1 MGGIVYRKSEG
12 DTEHLIIVS
21 TGITRHRVEGGELV
35 DVEHD
40 LCPIETA
47 ELLQREQDDWTLDG
61 ETFRTVV
68 TRWREQNAARNL
80 ATRGS

>member
-21 TGITRHRVEGGELV
+21 TGITRHRVKGGELLE
-35 DVEHD
+35 VEYD

-68 TRWREQNAARNL
+68 TRWRERNATSKSVAKK
-80 ATRGS
+80 S

>member
-21 TGITRHRVEGGELV
+21 TGITRHRVEGAELV

-68 TRWREQNAARNL
+68 TKWREQNAARNHV
-80 ATRGS
+80 TRKS